1 MVAVATFVFEA
12 IVGAERAFATPGFIF
27 YLTGSIPL
35 DTYDFQEELTGS
47 WQTGCIEGE
56 MDKHSSEVS

>member
-27 YLTGSIPL
+27 YE
-35 DTYDFQEELTGS
+35 QE
-47 WQTGCIEGE
+47 
-56 MDKHSSEVS
+56 